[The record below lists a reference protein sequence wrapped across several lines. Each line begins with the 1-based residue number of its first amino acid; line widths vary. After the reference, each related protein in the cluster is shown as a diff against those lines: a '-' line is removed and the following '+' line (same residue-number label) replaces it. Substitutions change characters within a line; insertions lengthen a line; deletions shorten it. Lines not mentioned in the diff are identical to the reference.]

1 MFTPRL
7 THCMPKVDWTSDCAP
22 RGRYLESLNM
32 SSRHSDISILEAV
45 QILAFLKLQEKRCKR
60 APVSHH
66 LYTVD
71 EDRLG

>member
-7 THCMPKVDWTSDCAP
+7 TQCMPKVDWASESAP

-45 QILAFLKLQEKRCKR
+45 QILAFLKLQEKGPRDPPYLTTC
-60 APVSHH
+60 
-66 LYTVD
+66 TVD

>member
-7 THCMPKVDWTSDCAP
+7 TRCMPKVDWTSESAP

-32 SSRHSDISILEAV
+32 SSRQSDISILEAV
-45 QILAFLKLQEKRCKR
+45 QILAFLKLQEDRCKR